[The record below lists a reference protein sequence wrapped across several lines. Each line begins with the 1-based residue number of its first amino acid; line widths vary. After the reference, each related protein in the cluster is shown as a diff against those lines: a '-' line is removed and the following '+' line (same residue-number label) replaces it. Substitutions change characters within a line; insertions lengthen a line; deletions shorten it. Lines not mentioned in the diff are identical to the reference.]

1 MTDLIPPVNPKGK
14 PPVALSV
21 SDPAKVQRMLGNG
34 WQLAEGETFDPST
47 VKADK
52 PRELNA
58 PDLGLRTDS
67 DDTSGGDISLD
78 DIPDSDED
86 EDDDEDGDEDEE
98 PASTTGAT
106 VPRPQ
111 GTGSLPGLS
120 GKSRD
125 ALAAI
130 AKAEGVSFAADAT
143 KPDIKRAIEAH
154 RAS

>member
-14 PPVALSV
+14 PPVVLSV
-21 SDPAKVQRMLGNG
+21 NDPAKVQRMLGNG

-47 VKADK
+47 IKADK

-67 DDTSGGDISLD
+67 DDTSGGDVTLN
-78 DIPDSDED
+78 DIPDADD
-86 EDDDEDGDEDEE
+86 DDDDEDADDDEE
-98 PASTTGAT
+98 PASTGGAPA
-106 VPRPQ
+106 PRPVH
-111 GTGSLPGLS
+111 TGSLPGLS

-130 AKAEGVSFAADAT
+130 AKAEGVAFAADAT